1 MLLVVHIMLHL
12 KFWRESLAQSLM
24 FGALELSHIYCYVAG
39 DPFGI
44 KQRME
49 FLERQALWL
58 LQHWN
63 NSMLFPIFLFFQV
76 LRKKPEFHS
85 TSWQNISPSAKD
97 FVKKLLVKDPK
108 ARLTAAQALCRF
120 SSIMSWWILPFHRLK
135 ETYSNP
141 FQTFAAHPWVREGG
155 DATDIPLDISVLS
168 NMREFVKYSRLKQ
181 IALRVNESDQGSETV
196 QCMIFLSVSFPIF
209 GSIVIRIMY
218 RHWQVLLIRMKSRI
232 SVTNSMLLISTKM
245 ELLH

>member
-1 MLLVVHIMLHL
+1 
-12 KFWRESLAQSLM
+12 
-24 FGALELSHIYCYVAG
+24 
-39 DPFGI
+39 
-44 KQRME
+44 
-49 FLERQALWL
+49 
-58 LQHWN
+58 
-63 NSMLFPIFLFFQV
+63 MLFPILSFFQV

-120 SSIMSWWILPFHRLK
+120 SSILSWCILPFHCLK
-135 ETYSNP
+135 ETYSNH
-141 FQTFAAHPWVREGG
+141 FLTFAAHPWVREGG

-196 QCMIFLSVSFPIF
+196 QCMIFLFVSFLSF
-209 GSIVIRIMY
+209 WFS
-218 RHWQVLLIRMKSRI
+218 S
-232 SVTNSMLLISTKM
+232 N
-245 ELLH
+245 